1 MDFDGFLG
9 EKLRRFVPFRGF
21 VADGVEW
28 LRNVSC
34 CIIGN

>member
-1 MDFDGFLG
+1 MDFDGFLA

-28 LRNVSC
+28 SLIVSC
-34 CIIGN
+34 